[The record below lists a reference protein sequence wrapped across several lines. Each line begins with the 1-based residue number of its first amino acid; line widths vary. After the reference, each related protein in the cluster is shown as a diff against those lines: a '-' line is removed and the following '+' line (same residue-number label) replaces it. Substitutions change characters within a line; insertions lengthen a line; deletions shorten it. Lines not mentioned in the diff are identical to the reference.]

1 MYKSIFIL
9 SFSLFLLFSCH
20 SKKKQSE
27 AANEPV
33 EEVKS
38 VEEVKDVIPNYN
50 LPLEIQLL
58 HKQLS
63 DTVFARIERTPCF
76 GRCPIYIIT
85 IYKSGYTTYEGEN
98 FVDMIGKF
106 ETNLEQKKLEQ
117 LMTEAKRIKFFEFD
131 PIYDNENVT
140 DLPATLVTIS
150 TEDNFKTSINRYG
163 GPEELRSFS
172 DFFDSI
178 IKGSN
183 WEEITN
189 EQNE

>member
-1 MYKSIFIL
+1 MSKTTFIL
-9 SFSLFLLFSCH
+9 SFSLLLLFSCH
-20 SKKKQSE
+20 SQKKQSE
-27 AANEPV
+27 AADEPV
-33 EEVKS
+33 EEVTS
-38 VEEVKDVIPNYN
+38 VEEVEDVIPNYN
-50 LPLEIQLL
+50 LPLEVQLL
-58 HKQLS
+58 HKRLS

-106 ETNLEQKKLEQ
+106 ETNLEQEKLEL
-117 LMTEAKRIKFFEFD
+117 LMTEAERIKFFEFD
-131 PIYDNENVT
+131 HIYDNENVT
-140 DLPATLVTIS
+140 DLPATLITFS
-150 TEDNFKTSINRYG
+150 TKGGFKTSINRYG
-163 GPEELRSFS
+163 GPEELNSFS

-183 WEEITN
+183 WEEVSN